1 MLSLTVLHSSKDVS
15 SPIAD
20 EVMEEQ
26 ADTEKTKT
34 ERTDHKR
41 EHASHTQHAMPAQ
54 GEASTSA
61 VSLLGSCGIDSC

>member
-26 ADTEKTKT
+26 ADIEKTET

-41 EHASHTQHAMPAQ
+41 EHASHTQHAMLAQ

>member
-20 EVMEEQ
+20 EV
-26 ADTEKTKT
+26 EKTET
-34 ERTDHKR
+34 ERT
-41 EHASHTQHAMPAQ
+41 AQ

-61 VSLLGSCGIDSC
+61 VSLPGSCGIDFC